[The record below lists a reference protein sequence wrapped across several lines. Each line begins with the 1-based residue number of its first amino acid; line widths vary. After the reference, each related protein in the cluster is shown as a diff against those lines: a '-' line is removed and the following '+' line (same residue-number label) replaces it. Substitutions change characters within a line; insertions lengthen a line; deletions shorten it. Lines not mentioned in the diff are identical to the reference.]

1 MIVILVI
8 ALLFLLLDCYCCYL
22 TGIRGGEAPEVADLV
37 RDRIDTEL
45 EMAKSLMQQE
55 FEETIESEQVCLAS
69 MVYIDL
75 PSQKYIGTV
84 SEFTLQSE
92 NTTLPSLT
100 HILDLQ
106 SKIYDRF
113 SKIYTY
119 NTMTW
124 SNAVNLYMKV
134 EFR

>member
-1 MIVILVI
+1 MH
-8 ALLFLLLDCYCCYL
+8 CYCCYL

-75 PSQKYIGTV
+75 PSQKSISTLPSQKYIGTV
-84 SEFTLQSE
+84 SELTLQSE

-106 SKIYDRF
+106 SKMVDRL
-113 SKIYTY
+113 SKIYT
-119 NTMTW
+119 
-124 SNAVNLYMKV
+124 
-134 EFR
+134 

>member
-1 MIVILVI
+1 M
-8 ALLFLLLDCYCCYL
+8 

-75 PSQKYIGTV
+75 PSQKSISTLPSQKYIGTV
-84 SEFTLQSE
+84 RVLTLQSE

-106 SKIYDRF
+106 SKIDDRL
-113 SKIYTY
+113 SKIYT
-119 NTMTW
+119 
-124 SNAVNLYMKV
+124 
-134 EFR
+134 

>member
-1 MIVILVI
+1 MI
-8 ALLFLLLDCYCCYL
+8 
-22 TGIRGGEAPEVADLV
+22 GIRGGEAPEVADLV

-75 PSQKYIGTV
+75 PSQKSISTLPSQKYIGTV
-84 SEFTLQSE
+84 SELTLQSE

>member
-1 MIVILVI
+1 M
-8 ALLFLLLDCYCCYL
+8 
-22 TGIRGGEAPEVADLV
+22 V

-84 SEFTLQSE
+84 SELTLQSE
-92 NTTLPSLT
+92 NTTLPSFT

>member
-1 MIVILVI
+1 MVI

-75 PSQKYIGTV
+75 PSQKSISTLPSQKYIGTV
-84 SEFTLQSE
+84 SELTLQSE

-106 SKIYDRF
+106 SKIDDRL
-113 SKIYTY
+113 SKIYT
-119 NTMTW
+119 
-124 SNAVNLYMKV
+124 
-134 EFR
+134 

>member
-1 MIVILVI
+1 M
-8 ALLFLLLDCYCCYL
+8 

-75 PSQKYIGTV
+75 PSQKSISTLPSQKYIGTV
-84 SEFTLQSE
+84 SELTLQSE

-106 SKIYDRF
+106 SKMVDRL
-113 SKIYTY
+113 SKIYT
-119 NTMTW
+119 
-124 SNAVNLYMKV
+124 
-134 EFR
+134 

>member
-1 MIVILVI
+1 M
-8 ALLFLLLDCYCCYL
+8 

-75 PSQKYIGTV
+75 PSQKSISTLPSQKYIGTV
-84 SEFTLQSE
+84 SELTLQSE

-100 HILDLQ
+100 HILDLR
-106 SKIYDRF
+106 SKMVDRL
-113 SKIYTY
+113 SKIYT
-119 NTMTW
+119 
-124 SNAVNLYMKV
+124 
-134 EFR
+134 

>member
-1 MIVILVI
+1 M
-8 ALLFLLLDCYCCYL
+8 
-22 TGIRGGEAPEVADLV
+22 V

-55 FEETIESEQVCLAS
+55 FEETIESEQVCLVS
-69 MVYIDL
+69 VVYNDL

-84 SEFTLQSE
+84 RVLTLQSE

-106 SKIYDRF
+106 SKIDDRL
-113 SKIYTY
+113 SKIYT
-119 NTMTW
+119 
-124 SNAVNLYMKV
+124 
-134 EFR
+134 